1 MAIVSKTDRH
11 GVDNAIEALQ
21 QSLFPRLIAYWD
33 VNAVYTSY
41 PRADKN
47 YKEDD
52 IIPEIS
58 LSLKENKEV
67 LTEDQV
73 GVNSFWLVNN
83 SRPYDAD
90 NKQLVHD
97 VSLIFQADLVKLYG
111 QTNRADEE
119 FNVDV
124 LRELTRKNVFMFNED
139 ITVITTV
146 DAVYSDLTFS
156 PEMKDKIIYTDISN
170 LHVVRFDFEIRYNID
185 CIPTLAPICVPATY
199 KNSDDSFIQSIDS
212 ATTFIS
218 PDIIVTI
225 DNIPQPPSVTNVN
238 LSFTTTPTTPITTS
252 ILTTGQENSHLA
264 GDDGSRFLN
273 GDYASV
279 DIADITDHY
288 NLVLNN
294 EWGHKKRFTGKTGG
308 YMDEVTG
315 NFFDVN
321 DVATTKALAFS
332 DNILRDYAWRRQ
344 WYLLRSG
351 ARSWAN
357 AITLTLTESR
367 GGETGWFCPNKAELE
382 SITSN
387 NANAPSYIDNR
398 LFNWSTTNVWSST
411 TDISDSARAHRMAT
425 GSDSWSIQAK
435 TQSNPNSYIKIF

>member
-41 PRADKN
+41 PRADKVFR
-47 YKEDD
+47 KDD

-58 LSLKENKEV
+58 LDLKEDVEV
-67 LTEDQV
+67 LTEDNV
-73 GVNSFWLVNN
+73 GVNSFWLVSN

-90 NKQLVHD
+90 NKQLIHD

-119 FNVDV
+119 FNIDV
-124 LRELTRKNVFMFNED
+124 LRELTRKNVFMFNEN
-139 ITVITTV
+139 INVITTI

-156 PEMKDKIIYTDISN
+156 PEMKKKIIYTDISN

-199 KNSDDSFIQSIDS
+199 KNSNGSFIQSIDS
-212 ATTFIS
+212 GSTFVS
-218 PDIIVTI
+218 PNIIVTI
-225 DNIPQPPSVTNVN
+225 DGTPQPPSVTNVN
-238 LSFTTTPTTPITTS
+238 LSFTTAPVIPVTTAL
-252 ILTTGQENSHLA
+252 LTTGQENSFLT
-264 GDDGSRFLN
+264 GDDGDRFLN
-273 GDYASV
+273 GDYASENL
-279 DIADITDHY
+279 ADVIDFYT
-288 NLVLNN
+288 LVSDN
-294 EWGHKKRFTGKTGG
+294 EWGHKKRLTGKTGG
-308 YMDEVTG
+308 YMDEVSG

-321 DVATTKALAFS
+321 DVATTKALAFP

-357 AITLTLTESR
+357 CITLTLTESR
-367 GGETGWFCPNKAELE
+367 GGETGWFCPNKAEYE
-382 SITSN
+382 SLTSN
-387 NANAPSYIDNR
+387 NANTPSYIDSR
-398 LFNWSTTNVWSST
+398 LFNWSTQNMWSST
-411 TDISDSARAHRMAT
+411 THKLNTVRAHRLSPNA
-425 GSDSWSIQAK
+425 DSWTDQAK
-435 TQSNPNSYIKIF
+435 TQTNANAYIKLF